1 MRTVVKIGGEIVDD
15 KGRLATFLNDFNSL
29 EGDKIL
35 VHGGG
40 KIATSLSALL
50 GIETKMVDGRRVT
63 DKPTLEI
70 VTMVY
75 AGLINKTL
83 TAAIGFK
90 AWGIC
95 GADAGMIV
103 SEMRPDFGYV
113 GDPVKFNTEVVLGML
128 ESGFIPVVA
137 PITVSSTGEL
147 LNTNADTVART
158 IAVGLPN
165 TNLIYLFDKEGVM
178 NGDIVLG
185 EINRSDYQRL
195 KECGVI
201 HSGML
206 PKMENAFRAVEA
218 GVKNVFIGKTEIKW

>member
-1 MRTVVKIGGEIVDD
+1 MITVVKIGGEVVDD
-15 KGRLATFLNDFNSL
+15 KDKLTIFFNYFNSL

-40 KIATSLSALL
+40 KIATSLSASL
-50 GIETKMVDGRRVT
+50 GIETKMVNGRRVT

-75 AGLINKTL
+75 AGLINKML
-83 TAAIGFK
+83 TAAIGLK

-95 GADAGMIV
+95 GADAGIMV
-103 SEMRPDFGYV
+103 SEIRPDFGYV
-113 GDPVKFNTEVVLGML
+113 GDPVKLNAEVVKGML
-128 ESGFIPVVA
+128 KNGFIPVVA
-137 PITVSSTGEL
+137 PITVSCNGEL

-158 IAVGLPN
+158 VAVGLPN
-165 TNLIYLFDKEGVM
+165 TSLIYLFDKEGVM

-185 EINRSDYQRL
+185 ELNRSDYKKL

-206 PKMENAFRAVEA
+206 PKIENAFGAVEA